1 MNLELQPIRGHDP
14 QKIMDWL
21 IALGTL
27 CSTARIDQSHL
38 EVILPAYVVAAM
50 EDLPPRAFSITSLRA
65 ARRHFTRWPPYAE
78 IYQWFE
84 NWLPENPAFNPDYF
98 YPNDAKT
105 VAALPEPLMH
115 TKEFESWQL
124 AKLHG
129 EVDPP
134 PGPQKRE
141 LR

>member
-1 MNLELQPIRGHDP
+1 MNLALQPIRGHDP

-78 IYQWFE
+78 IYQWFAD
-84 NWLPENPAFNPDYF
+84 WLPENPAFNPDYF
-98 YPNDAKT
+98 YPNDAST
-105 VAALPEPLMH
+105 VSALPEPEPH
-115 TKEFESWQL
+115 TKEFASWRS
-124 AKLHG
+124 ANVYGH
-129 EVDPP
+129 VDHP
-134 PGPQKRE
+134 PGPQKPE